1 MNLDNL
7 REILNAH
14 IPENIKE
21 QLIIREI
28 SKDENVIP
36 TVMKILEQER
46 QLKSEIASEMNVLLS
61 KAHIG
66 LDNKK
71 FNKGNFMQKEIV
83 EFYTKYKGIVG
94 HCFKNL
100 NL

>member
-1 MNLDNL
+1 MDIKKLKEVINSNLPDDYIEAKIIN
-7 REILNAH
+7 IL
-14 IPENIKE
+14 
-21 QLIIREI
+21 

-36 TVMKILEQER
+36 MMLSVLQNER
-46 QLKSEIASEMNVLLS
+46 EIKKEISMEMNVLLS

-71 FNKGNFMQKEIV
+71 FNKGNFMQNEII
-83 EFYTKYKGIVG
+83 EFYTKYKDHIG

-100 NL
+100 KL